1 MAYKQ
6 KILTTF
12 CYIYLN
18 KTLNDMKKAIKILM
32 ERDDITKE
40 AATQLV
46 EECISEIEE
55 TGYDPVEAEYIM
67 MEKLGLEPDYLMD
80 IFGF

>member
-1 MAYKQ
+1 MEKV
-6 KILTTF
+6 IE
-12 CYIYLN
+12 
-18 KTLNDMKKAIKILM
+18 ILM
-32 ERDDITKE
+32 ERDDITRE
-40 AATQLV
+40 EATQLV

-67 MEKLGLEPDYLMD
+67 MDMLGLESDYIMD